1 METDETIDDEA
12 AVNEAIEEAL
22 EGKPR
27 SYEIA
32 SMVDAL
38 KVRRNLFHGELK
50 LAPSEKAIKDWK
62 RKLKDIDSQINTL
75 EQEMAITDFV
85 ERSIIAMSKQ
95 TVFTPVEY
103 PISKL

>member
-1 METDETIDDEA
+1 METDETIADEA
-12 AVNEAIEEAL
+12 AINEAIDEAL

-32 SMVDAL
+32 IMVEAL
-38 KVRRNLFHGELK
+38 KVRRNLFLGEMK
-50 LAPSEKAIKDWK
+50 LSTSENAIKDWK
-62 RKLKDIDSQINTL
+62 RKLKAVDSQINTL

-95 TVFTPVEY
+95 TAFTPLDG
-103 PISKL
+103 STS